1 MAALGPTALSS
12 RPAALD
18 LRGGT
23 GLEWRSA
30 GRVAGIGP
38 TLTERDLLGRAQDGD
53 AGAFIEFYD
62 LHARAVSRW
71 FRWRTAD
78 ADTAADL
85 TAETFAELLDS
96 IDGYDQDRSAD
107 PSGWLY
113 GIARNKLRRWHRSQ
127 AVDGRARASL
137 GVHSPTDG
145 LDEMDLVE
153 LRMEA
158 ERLHGPLSDALAEL
172 SGPVRDA
179 VLLRVVEERSYADVA
194 DALGCSEG
202 AARVRVSRG
211 LSALFDA
218 LAEEV

>member
-1 MAALGPTALSS
+1 MAAPGPIALRS

-23 GLEWRSA
+23 GLELRRA

-38 TLTERDLLGRAQDGD
+38 TLSERDLLGRAQDGD
-53 AGAFIEFYD
+53 VGAFVEFYD
-62 LHARAVSRW
+62 LHVRTVSTW

-85 TAETFAELLDS
+85 TAETFAELLAS
-96 IDGYDQDRSAD
+96 IDGYRQEKSSD
-107 PSGWLY
+107 PSGWLF
-113 GIARNKLRRWHRSQ
+113 GIARNKLRRWHRRQ
-127 AVDGRARASL
+127 AVDGRARAAL
-137 GVHSPTDG
+137 GMRSPTEP

-158 ERLHGPLSDALAEL
+158 ERLHGPLAEALDEL
-172 SGPVRDA
+172 SESVRDA
-179 VLLRVVEERSYADVA
+179 VLMRVVQERSYADIA
-194 DALGCSEG
+194 AALGCSEG